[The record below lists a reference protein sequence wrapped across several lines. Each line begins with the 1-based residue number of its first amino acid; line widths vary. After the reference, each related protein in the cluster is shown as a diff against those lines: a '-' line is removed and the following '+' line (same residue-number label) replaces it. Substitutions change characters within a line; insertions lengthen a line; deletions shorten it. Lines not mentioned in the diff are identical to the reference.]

1 MKLFLMLLILCHS
14 GFALLSSLPSAL
26 GDDDVKSFVKALLSG
41 DPTALADKIKKMIKE
56 ALDDASDPLTD
67 ALKESMPEIP
77 EGKWKDVLQSS
88 DVTDALT
95 ESLCKQLKCS
105 KSISEENAVSE
116 ATEQQVEV
124 AAIMEESAHG
134 WIRGFIAGAFSSAI
148 LVLGASYMLY
158 KPEQNEEVTKRLL
171 L

>member
-1 MKLFLMLLILCHS
+1 MKLFLILLILCRS
-14 GFALLSSLPSAL
+14 GFALVSGFSL
-26 GDDDVKSFVKALLSG
+26 GDDDVKSFAKALLTG
-41 DPTALADKIKKMIKE
+41 DATAVADKIKKMIKE

-67 ALKESMPEIP
+67 ALKQSMPEIP

-95 ESLCKQLKCS
+95 ESLCKQFGCS